1 MQAKIELA
9 LKFQQKESVTL
20 QKIDDLKANWKATV
34 ACHRSRFVWIMG

>member
-34 ACHRSRFVWIMG
+34 AERSAEIDS